1 MAALKRLQSFVER
14 ADLRKLFAD
23 GEDVCVVFD
32 LVTNTP
38 GGAAEWYR
46 VEGGKI
52 AMMRAMF
59 DARRF
64 AAMLGSEGN

>member
-1 MAALKRLQSFVER
+1 M
-14 ADLRKLFAD
+14 FAD
-23 GEDVCVVFD
+23 GADVCVVFD

-38 GGAAEWYR
+38 GGTALVAEWYR

-52 AMMRAMF
+52 VMMSAMF

-64 AAMLGSEGN
+64 AAMLGSEAN